1 MLWLAE
7 YICLD
12 YVFDRD
18 LKRTVAVRVYDGMGK
33 EVI

>member
-7 YICLD
+7 YII
-12 YVFDRD
+12 VDRD
-18 LKRTVAVRVYDGMGK
+18 LKRTVAVRVYDSMSK